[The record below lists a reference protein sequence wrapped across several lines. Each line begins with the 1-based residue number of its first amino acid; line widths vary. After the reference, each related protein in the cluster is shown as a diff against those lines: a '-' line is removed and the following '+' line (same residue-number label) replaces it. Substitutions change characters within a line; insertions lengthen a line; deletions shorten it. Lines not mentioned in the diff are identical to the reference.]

1 MIMLEAEKHMIRIV
15 SNIKFI
21 IENILW
27 FVCKV
32 IILDL
37 AIIISAAI
45 RILKIIRM
53 DDIMSID
60 EIGVIAVSRL
70 CRCNKLSDAARV
82 RIISDAIVVHQ
93 YRGVLVIRVRAN
105 NGKII
110 FSIYWCLGN

>member
-1 MIMLEAEKHMIRIV
+1 MTRIV
-15 SNIKFI
+15 SSIKFI

-37 AIIISAAI
+37 AIIISAAM

-53 DDIMSID
+53 DDITSID

-82 RIISDAIVVHQ
+82 RIIRDAIVVHQ
-93 YRGVLVIRVRAN
+93 YIGVLVIRVRAN

-110 FSIYWCLGN
+110 FSIYWCLEN